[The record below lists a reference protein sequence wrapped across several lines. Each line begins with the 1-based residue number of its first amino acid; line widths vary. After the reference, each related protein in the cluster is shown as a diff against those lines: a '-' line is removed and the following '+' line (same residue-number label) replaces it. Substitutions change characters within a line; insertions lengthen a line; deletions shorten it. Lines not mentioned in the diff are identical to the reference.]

1 MICLVENKFKQV
13 LYEDRINKDEE
24 LNEETNQQVQDAK
37 QVKT

>member
-13 LYEDRINKDEE
+13 LYEDRINKHKE